1 MTDLPKDIRRAIGE
15 IVFSEVAET
24 RADCV
29 ITLLR
34 EAATM
39 LEAQR
44 DRADAYYDKEISEL
58 YKLTPEEKAAV
69 DSVVDAL
76 TAAPAPPAPRKRGRK
91 PRAAAANGTAAPE
104 SPAPSRPADDPPL
117 PLEV

>member
-1 MTDLPKDIRRAIGE
+1 MKNIHRALGE
-15 IVFSEVAET
+15 ILFS
-24 RADCV
+24 
-29 ITLLR
+29 R
-34 EAATM
+34 EAIHSACWVADKLRDAADLVERYRALQGDQIREMAGPAAASSEAEFAKQM
-39 LEAQR
+39 L
-44 DRADAYYDKEISEL
+44 
-58 YKLTPEEKAAV
+58 
-69 DSVVDAL
+69 DAL